1 MAFIHQSIFKLEHF
15 RGIQKCSKN
24 DFRPLSIKP
33 TSRRSRYPV
42 LVGIVSSGGD
52 AQGLVIQAFTQT
64 SHGFRH
70 HGLGSIKF
78 ICVLPYSV
86 EPEILG
92 DALTKAKPTSP
103 QPWLL
108 VVKHGICLLFSHMNS
123 LNCSLT
129 RVTMHSGGLTQF

>member
-24 DFRPLSIKP
+24 DFRPFSIKP
-33 TSRRSRYPV
+33 TFRYPEI

-52 AQGLVIQAFTQT
+52 AQGPVIQAFTQT
-64 SHGFRH
+64 CHGFRH

-92 DALTKAKPTSP
+92 DALTKTKPTSP

-108 VVKHGICLLFSHMNS
+108 VVKHGICLLFSHMNL

-129 RVTMHSGGLTQF
+129 RVTMHSHSAGLAQF